1 VFCIEKIL
9 YSAHW
14 VCWIL
19 AHGDSLGSLYET
31 DFQSGLFYSVYGIND
46 ILFAVFLPMPSYGH
60 QRNLKSRPLPDRVA
74 LIWATIFEIV
84 HLNTLDHG

>member
-1 VFCIEKIL
+1 MFCVEKIL

-46 ILFAVFLPMPSYGH
+46 ILFAVFFAYAFLRAS
-60 QRNLKSRPLPDRVA
+60 KES
-74 LIWATIFEIV
+74 EIKAV
-84 HLNTLDHG
+84 T